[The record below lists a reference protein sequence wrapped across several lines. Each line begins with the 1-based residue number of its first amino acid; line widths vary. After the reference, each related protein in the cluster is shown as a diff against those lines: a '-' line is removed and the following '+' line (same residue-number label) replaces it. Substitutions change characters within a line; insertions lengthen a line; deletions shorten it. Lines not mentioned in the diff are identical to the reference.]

1 MPPTHLLLLL
11 LAFKQ
16 AAGLLVPHKWPLVL
30 RNPALVLSI
39 SDAKETL
46 VKELRYS
53 HSLSPAALD
62 AFEELAA
69 EPLDVSWDGQPPW
82 VGRFNLIGHDALAAA
97 LQGLRAPL
105 ELAKVI
111 IAPDGV
117 LTAELDLF
125 VGGAVVGLRLH
136 GSVCAEEQGD
146 RLRLRLQS
154 FEWFEPSAE
163 FGVSR
168 QIALARD
175 KLDATLSTLP
185 YEASLALCFAQDG
198 LCVLR
203 HTAAANSPVVI
214 QSVRGSREADAAM
227 AAVLARAAA
236 GPRGSVAFDE
246 KGQYLGDS

>member
-1 MPPTHLLLLL
+1 MPPHHVLLIW
-11 LAFKQ
+11 LAFTP
-16 AAGLLVPHKWPLVL
+16 AAGLLVPLTWPLVL
-30 RNPALVLSI
+30 RTPAPVLSI

-69 EPLDVSWDGQPPW
+69 EPVNASWDVQPPW

-97 LQGLRAPL
+97 LKGLRAPL
-105 ELAKVI
+105 EIAKLI

-125 VGGAVVGLRLH
+125 VGGAVVGLRFH
-136 GSVCAEEQGD
+136 GSVCADGQSD

-154 FEWFEPSAE
+154 SEWFEPSAE

-168 QIALARD
+168 QIALARE
-175 KLDATLSTLP
+175 KLDDTLGTLP
-185 YEASLALCFAQDG
+185 YETTLALCFAQDD

-203 HTAAANSPVVI
+203 HTAAAESPVVI
-214 QSVRGSREADAAM
+214 RRVLGSREADAAM
-227 AAVLARAAA
+227 AAALARAAA
-236 GPRGSVAFDE
+236 GPRGSLAFDDQ
-246 KGQYLGDS
+246 GQYLGDS